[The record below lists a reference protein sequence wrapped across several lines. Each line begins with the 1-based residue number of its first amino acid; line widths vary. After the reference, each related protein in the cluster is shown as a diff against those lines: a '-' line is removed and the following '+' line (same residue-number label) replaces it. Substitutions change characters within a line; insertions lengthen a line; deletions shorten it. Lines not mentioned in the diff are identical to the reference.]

1 MKACKPSGSLAV
13 TTTMRLKQILLN
25 LTSGN
30 EATESSRLAPVTF
43 QPQCWSALS
52 PSRHMSRSVSY
63 RLLSSIASP
72 RKREN
77 DSRSRT

>member
-52 PSRHMSRSVSY
+52 VLAGTRS
-63 RLLSSIASP
+63 
-72 RKREN
+72 
-77 DSRSRT
+77 DSWCLVERSGFGVRCC